1 MKIKYFEDTDTAH
14 MEFSDSPVSETRE
27 ISENLYIDLDDI
39 GNLVG
44 MTVEHASVRANISEF
59 TFQRIA
65 GEG

>member
-1 MKIKYFEDTDTAH
+1 